1 MSNSLT
7 IAALDNRSVTVP
19 IGKTVLT
26 NKKINNSRN
35 VQAAMT
41 GTEIDSPKLE
51 TIDAP
56 GYDGKQA
63 YRTNEDE
70 VYFGSPIDR
79 TALQV
84 AEASFDKDTG
94 VFTIVRKDRSKLQIT
109 SLLRQIDFGS
119 GPQGSRGDDGT
130 DGTDGDDAKDGKDG
144 DTGCAGP
151 NGAEG
156 RNGPV
161 GDPGLE
167 GDVGPNGAVGALGP
181 TGPRGDSGGQGPG
194 GFEGKRG
201 LCGYTCPT
209 TMRGPCGAQGNTM
222 NANVATGLYPTNLD
236 LIWAADEDCVSPNNP
251 AKIPAVPT
259 YVPVEFQ
266 Y

>member
-26 NKKINNSRN
+26 NKKTNNSLN
-35 VQAAMT
+35 VQAMMT

-63 YRTNEDE
+63 YRSNSDE

-94 VFTIVRKDRSKLQIT
+94 VFTIVRKDQSKLQIT
-109 SLLRQIDFGS
+109 SFLRQVDFGV
-119 GPQGSRGDDGT
+119 GPTGARGDDGT
-130 DGTDGDDAKDGKDG
+130 DGDNGDDAKDGKDG
-144 DTGCAGP
+144 QTGCAGP
-151 NGAEG
+151 NGADG

-167 GDVGPNGAVGALGP
+167 GDIGADGAFGALGP
-181 TGPRGDSGGQGPG
+181 TGPRGDGGTQGMT

-209 TMRGPCGAQGNTM
+209 TMRGPCGAPGNTM
-222 NANVATGLYPTNLD
+222 NANVATGLYPTSLD
-236 LIWAADEDCVSPNNP
+236 LMWAADEDCVYPNDP
-251 AKIPAVPT
+251 AKIPSVTAI
-259 YVPVEFQ
+259 VPVAFQ

>member
-7 IAALDNRSVTVP
+7 IAALDNKSVSVP

-26 NKKINNSRN
+26 NNKSNNSLN
-35 VQAAMT
+35 VQACMS

-56 GYDGKQA
+56 GYNGKQA
-63 YRTNEDE
+63 YRTNDDQ

-94 VFTIVRKDRSKLQIT
+94 VFTIVRKDQSKLQIS
-109 SLLRQIDFGS
+109 SLLRQVDFGL
-119 GPQGSRGDDGT
+119 GPQGPRGDDGL
-130 DGTDGDDAKDGKDG
+130 DGLDGDDGKDGKDG
-144 DTGCAGP
+144 ETGCAGP
-151 NGAEG
+151 NGADG
-156 RNGPV
+156 RDGPI

-167 GDVGPNGAVGALGP
+167 GDIGANGAYGPLGP
-181 TGPRGDSGGQGPG
+181 TGPRGDTGAEGSAGY
-194 GFEGKRG
+194 EGKRG

-209 TMRGPCGAQGNTM
+209 TMRGPCGPAGSTM
-222 NANVATGLYPTNLD
+222 NKNVATGLYPTNLD
-236 LIWAADEDCVSPNNP
+236 LIWAADEDCACPVDP
-251 AKIPAVPT
+251 ARPPLVPAT
-259 YVPVEFQ
+259 VPVYYQ